1 MVSKDRG
8 GRRRVKLADVA
19 AEAGVHTATA
29 SRALSPREDIARTVS
44 PQKRELVLAAAQRL
58 GYRPNR
64 QGRALRTGRSQVL
77 GLLVPR
83 ISDTVLSAFYEGM
96 LAEAQGSG
104 YSVVV
109 ANTADDPEQREGFI
123 RELVEHG
130 VDGIIYTDAHLG
142 EELPHGHG
150 VPVLQAYRFSEPP
163 GGVVVDDAA
172 GGASV
177 ARHLVETGHEQ
188 IALLAGFPYASSTT
202 GRSRGFLT
210 ELEHLGGDAG
220 PVHVEHG
227 GLTAAEGRTIAQR
240 LLALPEPPT
249 AVFAV
254 DDHLALGVLS
264 AVHRAGL
271 VPGRDI
277 AVVGYNDLPVAR
289 ELPVPMSSVAVP
301 LDTLGARAARSLLGV
316 LRGEEPVTELVQPQ
330 LRVRESSLRGTEDA
344 DGAGHTPAPAAEDSA
359 GTSGRT

>member
-1 MVSKDRG
+1 MVSEDRG

-29 SRALSPREDIARTVS
+29 SRALSPRDDIVAAVS
-44 PQKRELVLAAAQRL
+44 REKRDRVLAAAQRL

-64 QGRALRTGRSQVL
+64 QGRALRTGHSQVL

-83 ISDTVLSAFYEGM
+83 ISDTVLSTFYEGM

-109 ANTADDPEQREGFI
+109 ANTADNPEQREGFI

-142 EELPHGHG
+142 EPPPTDHG
-150 VPVLQAYRFSEPP
+150 VPVLPAYRFSEPP
-163 GGVVVDDAA
+163 GGVVVDDEA
-172 GGASV
+172 GGALV
-177 ARHLVETGHEQ
+177 ARHLIEAGHEH

-210 ELEHLGGDAG
+210 ELERLGLDVERV
-220 PVHVEHG
+220 PVEHG
-227 GLTAAEGRTIAQR
+227 GLSAAEGRTIAER
-240 LLALPEPPT
+240 LLAAPEPLT

-271 VPGRDI
+271 TPGRDI

-301 LDTLGARAARSLLGV
+301 LDILGARAARSLLGA
-316 LRGEEPVTELVQPQ
+316 LRGDAPVSELVAPE
-330 LRVRESSLRGTEDA
+330 LRVRESSTRDPA
-344 DGAGHTPAPAAEDSA
+344 DGSSAGHTAVPGAEDSVRPA
-359 GTSGRT
+359 RGT

>member
-1 MVSKDRG
+1 M
-8 GRRRVKLADVA
+8 KLADVA

-29 SRALSPREDIARTVS
+29 SRALSPREDIVRTVS
-44 PQKRELVLAAAQRL
+44 PQKRDRVLAAAEAL

-109 ANTADDPEQREGFI
+109 ANTADEPERRAGFI
-123 RELVEHG
+123 QELVEHG

-142 EELPHGHG
+142 ETPPTDHG
-150 VPVLQAYRFSEPP
+150 VPVLHAYRFSEPP
-163 GGVVVDDAA
+163 GGVVVDDEA
-172 GGASV
+172 GGAQV
-177 ARHLVETGHEQ
+177 ARHLIESGHTR

-210 ELEHLGGDAG
+210 ELEHLGVDVERV
-220 PVHVEHG
+220 PVAHG
-227 GLTAAEGRTIAQR
+227 GLSAAEGRTIAQR
-240 LLALPEPPT
+240 LLAAPHPPT

-254 DDHLALGVLS
+254 DDHLGLGVLS

-271 VPGRDI
+271 TPGRDI

-301 LDTLGARAARSLLGV
+301 LDTLGARAARSLLGA
-316 LRGEEPVTELVQPQ
+316 LRGEAPVVELVQPELQ
-330 LRVRESSLRGTEDA
+330 VRESSLRALPD
-344 DGAGHTPAPAAEDSA
+344 DRSAGHTPSPVAEDSVRDL
-359 GTSGRT
+359 GQT